1 MALVV
6 DVSEFVEDRC
16 SVVGGDMAVLDA
28 TAVLAIVTG
37 GDGVVV
43 VVVLVAWVTD
53 SVENGNDDAMVD
65 RRVSVGATDG
75 GAVVALPVTVALA
88 VVVLVVAFRWGTAAD
103 VSPPIASTID
113 RSTAAV
119 AVSKE
124 SQRSGPVEEP
134 WTPPISTSR
143 SASSNPVSLSH
154 TLLCPVTFSPAASQR
169 SDVPKRW
176 PSPESSLYKSKSH
189 CSRRQ

>member
-1 MALVV
+1 MQ
-6 DVSEFVEDRC
+6 RC
-16 SVVGGDMAVLDA
+16 GGHGGAGCN
-28 TAVLAIVTG
+28 LAIVTG

-143 SASSNPVSLSH
+143 SATSSNPVSLSH